1 MDSFAFCGLSG
12 CKPVALSGG
21 GSGKGLGLKAAVGL
35 ASRCRN
41 YPDDVKKV
49 QEALNRF
56 PPLEGGPSP
65 KLVVDGIVGPKT
77 SGAISAFQ
85 RKQFGIGKADGV
97 VDVGMRTDERLAGV
111 TSTYGS
117 LPAEMMQHIPR
128 AVDHQYLALHHQRCT
143 HFQAQRWRRLCWLR
157 RSELEQGGQALPG
170 RQIPRL
176 EQSARL
182 A

>member
-56 PPLEGGPSP
+56 PPARRRPQPEAGG
-65 KLVVDGIVGPKT
+65 
-77 SGAISAFQ
+77 
-85 RKQFGIGKADGV
+85 
-97 VDVGMRTDERLAGV
+97 
-111 TSTYGS
+111 
-117 LPAEMMQHIPR
+117 
-128 AVDHQYLALHHQRCT
+128 
-143 HFQAQRWRRLCWLR
+143 
-157 RSELEQGGQALPG
+157 
-170 RQIPRL
+170 
-176 EQSARL
+176 
-182 A
+182 

>member
-41 YPDDVKKV
+41 YPDDVKKGAGGA
-49 QEALNRF
+49 Q
-56 PPLEGGPSP
+56 PLPRSKAAP
-65 KLVVDGIVGPKT
+65 ARSWWLTDRWPQDP
-77 SGAISAFQ
+77 GAISAFQ
-85 RKQFGIGKADGV
+85 RKKFGIGKADGV
-97 VDVGMRTDERLAGV
+97 VDVGMRTDERLAGGQQHLRQSACRDDA
-111 TSTYGS
+111 TH
-117 LPAEMMQHIPR
+117 PAR
-128 AVDHQYLALHHQRCT
+128 AVDHQYPRSTISAARTFKLNGGGGFVGFGEASWNKVVK
-143 HFQAQRWRRLCWLR
+143 HFQVDKF
-157 RSELEQGGQALPG
+157 
-170 RQIPRL
+170 RL